1 MKSKKFIENYFD
13 GIKNISSNI
22 NYQEIEKLAKAILK
36 IKKQKGRIFFL
47 GVGGSAG
54 NASHAVNDFRKLC
67 EIECY
72 TPTDNVSELS
82 ARINDDGWKTSFSEW
97 LRVSNL
103 NKKDAIFIFSV
114 GGGNLKKKVSVN
126 IINALKYANINKIK
140 SICFVGKKDG
150 YAFKNSSISVY
161 FNVYN
166 KKLLTP
172 ISEAMQALMW
182 HAIVSDPELQLNKT
196 KW

>member
-1 MKSKKFIENYFD
+1 MKPFNIFKTEFINTLHQIDEKKFY
-13 GIKNISSNI
+13 GCIKM
-22 NYQEIEKLAKAILK
+22 LK
-36 IKKQKGRIFFL
+36 ELRKRGGRLFII
-47 GVGGSAG
+47 GVGGSAA
-54 NASHAVNDFRKLC
+54 NASHAVNDFRKIC
-67 EIECY
+67 NIEAYC
-72 TPTDNVSELS
+72 PSDNVSELT
-82 ARINDDGWKTSFSEW
+82 ARTNDDGFDYIFQDWFKTSK
-97 LRVSNL
+97 V
-103 NKKDAIFIFSV
+103 NKKDLILIFSV

-126 IINALKYANINKIK
+126 IINALKYANTNKIK

-161 FNVYN
+161 FNIYN
-166 KKLLTP
+166 KKLVTP